1 MQRVFSVLDSHKPGP
16 LVIVVVALHGNEHV
30 GFHGLQRLAEK
41 LSNEYFTGK
50 VVGIT
55 GNLAAAN
62 KKQRFITK
70 DLNRFFLSHFLNEA
84 HPDIPEW
91 HEARGLIDAID
102 AQIAAMPDATAVH
115 MLDVHSMSGAGTPF
129 TCFPHTAFNEV
140 LAHQLPL
147 PAIADIVEILPGT
160 LTAYY
165 AQKLTSTMVVECGQH
180 DADITK
186 EIGEAAITSFLS
198 LVGCLHDAHLIASA
212 EDLLRQQTHG
222 TDAIFTRVNY
232 RYHIEHQG
240 YFEMQPGF
248 HNLQEVNEHQLMA
261 HDREGRVHAPYTGRV
276 VLPCY
281 QKQGDDGF
289 FIAVDED

>member
-1 MQRVFSVLDSHKPGP
+1 MERVFSVLDSHKPGP
-16 LVIVVVALHGNEHV
+16 LVIVVAALHGNEHV

-41 LSNEYFTGK
+41 LTHENFTGK
-50 VVGIT
+50 IVGIT
-55 GNLAAAN
+55 GNLVAAN
-62 KKQRFITK
+62 SKQRFITK
-70 DLNRFFLSHFLNEA
+70 DLNRFFLSKFLNEE

-91 HEARGLIDAID
+91 HEARHLIDAID
-102 AQIAAMPDATAVH
+102 AQLEQVPEGTKVH

-129 TCFPHTAFNEV
+129 TCFPHTEYNEK
-140 LAHQLPL
+140 LAHRLPL

-160 LTAYY
+160 LTEYY
-165 AQKLTSTMVVECGQH
+165 SQKFTSTMVVECGQH

-186 EIGEAAITSFLS
+186 EVGEAAITSFLS
-198 LVGCLHDAHLIASA
+198 LVGCLNDEELTANATELLI
-212 EDLLRQQTHG
+212 QQTHG
-222 TDAIFTRVNY
+222 AHAIFTRVNY

-248 HNLQEVNEHQLMA
+248 HNLQPVDENQLLA
-261 HDREGRVHAPYTGRV
+261 HDREGLVHAPYAGRV

-289 FIAVDED
+289 FIAVDEA